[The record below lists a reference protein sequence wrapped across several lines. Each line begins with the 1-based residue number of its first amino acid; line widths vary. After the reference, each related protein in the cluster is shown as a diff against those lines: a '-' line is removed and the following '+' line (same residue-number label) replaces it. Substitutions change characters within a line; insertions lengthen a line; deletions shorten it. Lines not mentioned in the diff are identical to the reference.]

1 MDSAMDID
9 KVNIAEVVGEKFDGM
24 VEFIF
29 SPVCENINRFLFYF
43 RMSSSFLI
51 ITKGFP
57 HWNLWHNFI

>member
-29 SPVCENINRFLFYF
+29 PLYVKI
-43 RMSSSFLI
+43 
-51 ITKGFP
+51 
-57 HWNLWHNFI
+57 

>member
-29 SPVCENINRFLFYF
+29 SPVCENINVGSLHHF
-43 RMSSSFLI
+43 
-51 ITKGFP
+51 
-57 HWNLWHNFI
+57 